1 MSLKKIHFIG
11 IGGTGMSA
19 IALLLLDRGFQISG
33 SDLNDSHYF
42 RAVTAHGAT
51 TALGHHPELAKAA
64 DIVVRSSAIKDDD
77 PEVSA
82 ALSAGIPVLKRSD
95 FLHFVTDGKTTLAIA
110 GSHGKT
116 TTTAML
122 ISLLR
127 SLHLDPSFILGAEIK
142 DLNTNAHHGLNDLF
156 VIEAD
161 EYDYMFLGLYP
172 KFSVITNLEHDHP
185 DCFPTFENYLD
196 AFGAFLAKTDQQ
208 GKAILCGD
216 DLGVI
221 RLMSRFSTELDRVI
235 TYGFGLNCDY
245 RITGAAWRSTHNHFT
260 LELAGESLG
269 SFEIGLPGKHNL
281 LNATAALAVAHQLGL
296 DLSSLSGALRDFQ
309 GTERRFDIIYSQNGQ
324 VVINDYGHHPTQIN
338 TTLSALREL
347 YPHKRLWAVWEP
359 HTYSRT
365 VAMKDEFIKVLSKA
379 DKVIITQIY
388 AAREADTGLTPQPIA
403 DALQNG
409 RYLPEFSTVVD
420 TLASEIGNDDM
431 VVVFSAGKG
440 PQLSADL
447 VEQLKKLAPQ
457 GGKQ

>member
-19 IALLLLDRGFQISG
+19 IALLLLDRGLQVSG

-42 RAVTAHGAT
+42 RAVTAHGAN
-51 TALGHHPELAKAA
+51 TALGHHPELAVAA
-64 DIVVRSSAIKDDD
+64 DVVVRSSAIKDGD

-82 ALSAGIPVLKRSD
+82 ALSAGVPVLKRSD
-95 FLHFVTDGKTTLAIA
+95 FLHFVTDSKTTLAVA

-122 ISLLR
+122 ISLLQ

-142 DLNTNAHHGLNDLF
+142 GLNTNAHHGLNDLF

-185 DCFPTFENYLD
+185 DCFPTIENYLD
-196 AFGAFLAKTDQQ
+196 AFGAFLSRTDRQ
-208 GKAILCGD
+208 GKAALCGD
-216 DLGVI
+216 DPGVI
-221 RLMSRFSTELDRVI
+221 RLMSRFSTELDRVM

-245 RITGAAWRSTHNHFT
+245 RIVGAGWRSTHNLFS
-260 LELAGESLG
+260 LELAGEPLG
-269 SFEIGLPGKHNL
+269 SFEVGVPGKHNL
-281 LNATAALAVAHQLGL
+281 LNAAAALSVVHQLGL
-296 DLSSLSGALRDFQ
+296 DLSLLSSALRDFQ
-309 GTERRFDIIYSQNGQ
+309 GTERRFDIVYSQNGQ
-324 VVINDYGHHPTQIN
+324 VIINDYGHHPTQIN
-338 TTLSALREL
+338 TTISAVREL

-365 VAMKDEFIKVLSKA
+365 VAMKDEFIKALNKA

-388 AAREADTGLTPQPIA
+388 AARETDTGLTPQPIA
-403 DALQNG
+403 DALPHG
-409 RYLPEFSTVVD
+409 RYLPEFSAVVD
-420 TLASEIGNDDM
+420 TITSEIANDDV

-447 VEQLKKLAPQ
+447 VKRLQGSAPQ